1 VRVLHAHLAVV
12 PAGTLDKQTVTLEP
26 DFGSLS
32 HTFQAE
38 RLNISLERQSI
49 NSLGGVTEAPEIG
62 FQCHGLFI

>member
-32 HTFQAE
+32 HTSQAIDT
-38 RLNISLERQSI
+38 LSFKTNVQPFGLE
-49 NSLGGVTEAPEIG
+49 GVTEAPEIG